1 MDDKIKY
8 ILKIGIFVLFILAL
22 MNIMGINLNDY
33 INILSQN
40 SSLLEGF
47 VLDIQPGTQNLATGA
62 NAFCDLYRG
71 SSSRLNNECKRL
83 TEKNCNET
91 SCCVFTNKKCVAG
104 GANGPTYNTNSNGK
118 TINADY
124 YFQNQCYGAN
134 CPE

>member
-8 ILKIGIFVLFILAL
+8 ILKIGILVLFILAL
-22 MNIMGINLNDY
+22 MNILGINLKENDV
-33 INILSQN
+33 SQN
-40 SSLLEGF
+40 NLLLEGF
-47 VLDIQPGTQNLATGA
+47 VLDIQPDTQNLATGA

-71 SSSRLNNECKRL
+71 SSSRLNNECRRL

-91 SCCVFTNKKCVAG
+91 SCCVFANNRCVAG

-134 CPE
+134 CPSQ

>member
-8 ILKIGIFVLFILAL
+8 ILKIGICVLLILAV
-22 MNIMGINLNDY
+22 MNILGINLNGNDV
-33 INILSQN
+33 SQN

-47 VLDIQPGTQNLATGA
+47 VLEIQHDTQNLATGA

-71 SSSRLNNECKRL
+71 SSSSLNNECRRL

-91 SCCVFTNKKCVAG
+91 SCCVFTNNKCVAG
-104 GANGPTYNTNSNGK
+104 GANGPTYNTNSNLK
-118 TINADY
+118 IINADY

-134 CPE
+134 CPSQ